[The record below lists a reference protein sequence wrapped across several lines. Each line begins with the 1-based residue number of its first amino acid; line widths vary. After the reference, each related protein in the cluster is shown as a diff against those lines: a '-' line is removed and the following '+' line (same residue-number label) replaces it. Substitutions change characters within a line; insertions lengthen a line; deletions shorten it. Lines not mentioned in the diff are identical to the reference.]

1 MGLYI
6 FLKKVCKGKKIQL
19 LGTLKPMCLGE
30 IRKIKKKRKNVLNK
44 VENNKKSKVIKYL
57 NT

>member
-1 MGLYI
+1 MKI
-6 FLKKVCKGKKIQL
+6 CKGEKIQL
-19 LGTLKPMCLGE
+19 LGTLKPMYLGE

-57 NT
+57 NTQLLF